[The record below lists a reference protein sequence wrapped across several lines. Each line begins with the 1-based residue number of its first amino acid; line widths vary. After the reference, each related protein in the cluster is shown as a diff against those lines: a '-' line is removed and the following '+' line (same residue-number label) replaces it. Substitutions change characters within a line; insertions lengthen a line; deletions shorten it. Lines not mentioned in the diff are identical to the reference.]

1 MLDIK
6 SLIIN
11 KNSNICKNNYQKKK
25 LKKKIN
31 EKNGKNKQRKNESI
45 NFK

>member
-11 KNSNICKNNYQKKK
+11 KNSNICKINYQKI

-31 EKNGKNKQRKNESI
+31 EKNGKNKQQKNEGI